1 MNAVDIAIR
10 QAEIDRLV
18 LDETDA
24 RDNQARLTEALKV
37 ANARVFAA
45 LGQVATAR
53 RRLEADIALGGLDQ
67 EVVRLARYAMTR
79 FKAVKRLAEHNNL
92 MHARHTV
99 EMAIEH
105 GTLKREH
112 GEYALLSAVAEILNY
127 DQAAASNDARDAAW
141 RLKMI
146 MSRQIVHDNELKR
159 IQQQG
164 VQA

>member
-1 MNAVDIAIR
+1 MNQQQLEQRQDEIAQLEAQLTTAQAGAEALRAAVRDADKAAVELIGDVARAKRLLRVDILL
-10 QAEIDRLV
+10 QE
-18 LDETDA
+18 
-24 RDNQARLTEALKV
+24 
-37 ANARVFAA
+37 
-45 LGQVATAR
+45 
-53 RRLEADIALGGLDQ
+53 LDQ

-92 MHARHTV
+92 MSARHTV

-112 GEYALLSAVAEILNY
+112 GEYALLCAVAEILNY
-127 DQAAASNDARDAAW
+127 DQAAASSDARDAAW
-141 RLKMI
+141 RLKII